1 MNVSIPNDIVF
12 SDLQLRYDNNGQ
24 VKFNEQA
31 LRSFLLENDQELAT
45 NTFLEFEA
53 VSVLILM
60 WYLKHKA
67 LGGEKDRTME
77 FMFDLVD
84 AQNEENPH

>member
-1 MNVSIPNDIVF
+1 MNVSIPKDIVF
-12 SDLQLRYDNNGQ
+12 SALELRYGNNGQ

-31 LRSFLLENDQELAT
+31 LRSFLLENNQELAT
-45 NTFLEFEA
+45 DTPLDFET

>member
-12 SDLQLRYDNNGQ
+12 SDLQLRYENNGQ

-45 NTFLEFEA
+45 NTSLDFEA